1 MHGDSGSELELARLK
16 EEADHS
22 RRRLDLYR
30 AKAYGM
36 RPTSPVRMRELER
49 EAAAAADRLAAA
61 RAAARASAPP
71 RDP

>member
-1 MHGDSGSELELARLK
+1 VAGTDDTDELARLQA
-16 EEADHS
+16 EADHL

-30 AKAYGM
+30 ARAYGM

-61 RAAARASAPP
+61 RARAAPAPGERP
-71 RDP
+71 